1 MVADMDAVD
10 TGQDLEKTSLLS
22 GRKSSHDVKR

>member
-1 MVADMDAVD
+1 MVADMDTVD
-10 TGQDLEKTSLLS
+10 TGQDLEQTPLLS